1 MSKSATAFCCPPLFS
16 TSFLKALVYNVL
28 IKGRGVNMDENVK
41 SLYEQWK
48 NATANDKALSDDLSG
63 ISEEEIF
70 DRFYREL
77 DFGTAGLRGVLGAGT
92 NRMNVYTVARA
103 SVGVAKYIVGNKK
116 KICSVAIAYDSRIN
130 SELFA
135 KTAAAV
141 YAAYG
146 LHVYIYPELMPTPAL
161 SYAVRT
167 LHCDAGVVITASHNP
182 AKYNGYKVYGDD
194 GCQIT
199 EDAANAIL
207 AKINETEYF
216 EEIPSFDALV
226 SEGQIEYISETLK
239 EAYIAD
245 AVACA
250 KAAEER
256 ARDLKL
262 VYTPLNG
269 AGLSCVTCA
278 LAKCGFS
285 DVTVV
290 PEQEKP
296 DGKFPTCPYPNPEI
310 KEALALG
317 LELMQKA
324 SADLLLATDPDCDRV
339 GTAVPVGD
347 GYRLLSGNEMG
358 VLLLDYI
365 CREKLASG
373 TMPSEPMAVKT
384 IVTTDMTYEVAKKYG
399 VRIVDV
405 LTGFKYIGEQI
416 ALLEEKGKEENYL
429 LGFEESYG
437 YLCSGFVRDKDGV
450 STSVLICEMAA
461 FYKAEGKTLGDRMNE
476 LYAEFGT
483 YRNFVDNFAFE
494 GSAGVETMKGIMT
507 SLRETPPAELLGRK
521 LLLMNDYLIGESH
534 SIETDMKEPI
544 DLPRSNVLKFVY
556 EGDLS
561 VMVRPSGT
569 EPKIKIYY
577 TVKADTDE
585 EAQLLQSKLSGKE
598 GAFASL
604 VIR

>member
-1 MSKSATAFCCPPLFS
+1 M
-16 TSFLKALVYNVL
+16 N
-28 IKGRGVNMDENVK
+28 ENIMA
-41 SLYEQWK
+41 LYERWK
-48 NATANDKALSDDLSG
+48 KETADNAELAKDLEGLSD
-63 ISEEEIF
+63 EEIS

-103 SVGVAKYIVGNKK
+103 SAGVAKYFVGNKK
-116 KICSVAIAYDSRIN
+116 KIGSVAIAYDSRIN
-130 SELFA
+130 SDLFA
-135 KTAAAV
+135 KTSAAV

-146 LHVYIYPELMPTPAL
+146 LHVYLYPEVMPTPAL
-161 SYAVRT
+161 SYAVRN
-167 LHCDAGVVITASHNP
+167 LGCDAGVVITASHNP
-182 AKYNGYKVYGDD
+182 AKYNGYKVYGSD

-199 EDAANAIL
+199 EDAAGAIL

-216 EEIPSFDALV
+216 EATPSFDALV
-226 SEGQIEYISETLK
+226 SEGRIEYISEALK
-239 EAYIAD
+239 EAYITD

-250 KAAEER
+250 KAKEER

-269 AGLSCVTCA
+269 SGLSCVTRA
-278 LAKCGFS
+278 LDRCGFR

-296 DGKFPTCPYPNPEI
+296 DGNFPTCPYPNPEI
-310 KEALALG
+310 KEALELG
-317 LELMQKA
+317 LDLMKKTG
-324 SADLLLATDPDCDRV
+324 ADLLLATDPDCDRV

-365 CREKLASG
+365 CRERKASG
-373 TMPSEPMAVKT
+373 KMPSEPMAVKT

-416 ALLEEKGKEENYL
+416 ALLEKKGKEENYL

-507 SLRETPPAELLGRK
+507 SLREQPPAELLGRK
-521 LLLMNDYLIGESH
+521 LILMNDYLIGESR
-534 SIETDMKEPI
+534 SLENGTTEPI

-556 EGDLS
+556 EGGLS

-577 TVKADTDE
+577 TVKADTDG
-585 EAQLLQSKLSGKE
+585 EAQVLQAKLSGKG

>member
-1 MSKSATAFCCPPLFS
+1 
-16 TSFLKALVYNVL
+16 
-28 IKGRGVNMDENVK
+28 MDENVK
-41 SLYEQWK
+41 SLYEKWK
-48 NATANDKALSDDLSG
+48 MAVENDKALLDDLTG
-63 ISEEEIF
+63 ISDEEIF

-92 NRMNVYTVARA
+92 NRMNLYTVARA
-103 SVGVAKYIVGNKK
+103 STGVAKCIVGNKK
-116 KICSVAIAYDSRIN
+116 KVCSIAIAYDSRNN

-141 YAAYG
+141 YAANG
-146 LHVYIYPELMPTPAL
+146 MHVYIYPELMPTPAL
-161 SYAVRT
+161 SYAVRN

-182 AKYNGYKVYGDD
+182 AKYNGYKVYGED

-199 EDAANAIL
+199 EAVAAQIL
-207 AKINETEYF
+207 EKIKETPYF
-216 EEIPSFDALV
+216 EEIPSFEKLLG
-226 SEGQIEYISETLK
+226 EGRIEYISK
-239 EAYIAD
+239 ELTDAYISD

-250 KAAEER
+250 RAEREGER
-256 ARDLKL
+256 VLKV

-269 AGLSCVTCA
+269 AGLRCVTEA

-290 PEQEKP
+290 PEQENP
-296 DGKFPTCPYPNPEI
+296 DGNFPTCPYPNPEI

-317 LELMQKA
+317 LDLMQETG
-324 SADLLLATDPDCDRV
+324 ADLLLATDPDCDRV

-347 GYRLLSGNEMG
+347 SYRLISGNEMG

-365 CREKLASG
+365 CREKLAAG
-373 TMPSEPMAVKT
+373 KMPKEPMAVKT
-384 IVTTDMTYEVAKKYG
+384 VVTTDMTYAVAKKYG
-399 VRIVDV
+399 LRIVDV

-416 ALLEEKGKEENYL
+416 ALLEEVGKEENYL

-461 FYKAEGKTLGDRMNE
+461 FYKAQGKTLGDRMNE

-494 GSAGVETMKGIMT
+494 GSVGMEKMLGIMT
-507 SLRETPPAELLGRK
+507 SLRENPPQEILGHK
-521 LLLMNDYLIGESH
+521 LLQVNDYLTSESV
-534 SIETDMKEPI
+534 SLETGAKEKI
-544 DLPRSNVLKFVY
+544 DLPKSNVLKFVY
-556 EGDLS
+556 DGGLGIIA
-561 VMVRPSGT
+561 RPSGT
-569 EPKIKIYY
+569 EPKLKIYY
-577 TVKADTDE
+577 TVKADSDALAE
-585 EAQLLQSKLSGKE
+585 ELEQSLAGKG

-604 VIR
+604 VIA

>member
-1 MSKSATAFCCPPLFS
+1 
-16 TSFLKALVYNVL
+16 
-28 IKGRGVNMDENVK
+28 MDEKVK
-41 SLYEQWK
+41 ALYEQWK
-48 NATANDKALSDDLSG
+48 KAVTDNEELMGDLEGLSD
-63 ISEEEIF
+63 EEIF

-103 SVGVAKYIVGNKK
+103 SAGVAKYIVGKQK
-116 KICSVAIAYDSRIN
+116 KIYSIAIAYDSRIN

-141 YAAYG
+141 YAGYG
-146 LHVYIYPELMPTPAL
+146 LHVYLYPELMPTPAL
-161 SYAVRT
+161 SYAVRN

-199 EDAANAIL
+199 ENAAKAIFDI
-207 AKINETEYF
+207 INQTPYF
-216 EEIPSFDALV
+216 EAIPDFDTLLG
-226 SEGQIEYISETLK
+226 EGRLEYITKSLRD
-239 EAYIAD
+239 AYIAD

-250 KAAEER
+250 KAR
-256 ARDLKL
+256 DARTRSLKL

-269 AGLSCVTCA
+269 AGLRCVTEA
-278 LAKCGFS
+278 LAKCGFD

-290 PEQEKP
+290 PEQKMP
-296 DGKFPTCPYPNPEI
+296 DGNFPTCPYPNPEI
-310 KEALALG
+310 REALALG
-317 LELMQKA
+317 LDLMQK
-324 SADLLLATDPDCDRV
+324 SGADLLLATDPDCDRV

-347 GYRLLSGNEMG
+347 GYRLISGNEMG

-365 CREKLASG
+365 CRQRLAAG

-384 IVTTDMTYEVAKKYG
+384 IVSTDMTYEVAKKYG

-416 ALLEEKGKEENYL
+416 ALLENKGKQENYL

-461 FYKAEGKTLGDRMNE
+461 YYKAEGKTLGDRMNE

-483 YRNFVDNFAFE
+483 YLNFVDSFAFE
-494 GSAGVETMKGIMT
+494 GGVGMETMKGIMT
-507 SLRETPPAELLGRK
+507 SLREDPPTELLGRR
-521 LLLMNDYLIGESH
+521 LTLVNDYLTGESRMLD
-534 SIETDMKEPI
+534 SGKTEGI

-556 EGDLS
+556 EGGLS

-585 EAQLLQSKLSGKE
+585 EAQVLQAKLSGKD

>member
-1 MSKSATAFCCPPLFS
+1 
-16 TSFLKALVYNVL
+16 
-28 IKGRGVNMDENVK
+28 MDEKINA
-41 SLYEQWK
+41 LYEQWK
-48 NATANDKALSDDLSG
+48 KAVVGNAELASDLEGLSD
-63 ISEEEIF
+63 EEIF
-70 DRFYREL
+70 DRLYREL

-103 SVGVAKYIVGNKK
+103 SAGVAKYIVGKQK
-116 KICSVAIAYDSRIN
+116 KICSIAIAYDSRIN
-130 SELFA
+130 SALFA

-141 YAAYG
+141 YAGYG
-146 LHVYIYPELMPTPAL
+146 LHVYLYPELMPTPAL
-161 SYAVRT
+161 SYAVRN

-199 EDAANAIL
+199 EEAAKAIL
-207 AKINETEYF
+207 QEICSTPYF
-216 EEIPSFDALV
+216 ETVPDFDALLK
-226 SEGQIEYISETLK
+226 EGRIEYITTSLK
-239 EAYIAD
+239 DAYIAD

-250 KAAEER
+250 R
-256 ARDLKL
+256 ARNARTRDLKL

-269 AGLSCVTCA
+269 AGLSCVTKA
-278 LAKCGFS
+278 LAKCGFD

-296 DGKFPTCPYPNPEI
+296 DGHFPTCPYPNPEI

-317 LELMQKA
+317 LDLMQKTG
-324 SADLLLATDPDCDRV
+324 ADLLLATDPDCDRV

-347 GYRLLSGNEMG
+347 GYRLISGNEMG

-365 CREKLASG
+365 CREKLAAG
-373 TMPSEPMAVKT
+373 VMPSEPMAVKT
-384 IVTTDMTYEVAKKYG
+384 IVTTDMTYDVAKKYG

-416 ALLEEKGKEENYL
+416 ALLEDKGKEENYL

-461 FYKAEGKTLGDRMNE
+461 YYKAEGKTLGDRINE

-483 YRNFVDNFAFE
+483 YLNFVDSFAFE
-494 GSAGVETMKGIMT
+494 GSVGMETMKGIMT
-507 SLRETPPAELLGRK
+507 SLRENPPVELLGRK
-521 LLLMNDYLIGESH
+521 LVLMNDYLTGESH
-534 SIETDMKEPI
+534 LIESGEKEKI

-556 EGDLS
+556 EGGLG

-577 TVKADTDE
+577 TVKADTA
-585 EAQLLQSKLSGKE
+585 EAAKALQDQLAGKS

-604 VIR
+604 VIS